1 MRLGEVETMLCLGS
15 RRSTADGE
23 AFWEDS
29 LIERDPSN
37 ISHDD
42 REAALEAEVARL
54 RRALD
59 EAVRRAASSASSSLV
74 DHERELAEARAAS
87 ALQQA
92 RADALEHAFADL
104 RVRHAALGTSEARYR
119 LAVESATDYAIFTID
134 LAGRI
139 TGWNSGAQ
147 NLLGWSDDE
156 VVGRPANVIFTP
168 EDDRDAIAEREMRLA
183 VSEGRADD
191 NRWHRRKDGSRFWAN
206 GLMMPMRDDA
216 GGLAGFLKI
225 LRDRTDARRAQEHQE
240 LLINELNHRVKNTL
254 ATVQAFITQTLRT
267 AASLPEAREA
277 ITARLIA
284 LAKAHDVLTA
294 ECWESADLA
303 QIVADAL
310 RVHAGDGH
318 RCTWQGNP
326 VRVAPRIALALSMML
341 HELATNAVKYGA
353 LSNAS
358 GTVAVSWALSSTEGR
373 VPCANLRLA
382 LRWREC
388 GGPPVTPPTR
398 RGFGSR
404 MIERGLANEL
414 SGDVHIHYEPAGVVC
429 TLDIPL
435 EAA

>member
-1 MRLGEVETMLCLGS
+1 MTPR
-15 RRSTADGE
+15 
-23 AFWEDS
+23 
-29 LIERDPSN
+29 
-37 ISHDD
+37 HDEFSSEIG

-59 EAVRRAASSASSSLV
+59 ESVRRAASNAASSIV
-74 DHERELAEARAAS
+74 DHERELAETRAAL
-87 ALQQA
+87 ALQQG
-92 RADALEHAFADL
+92 RADDLKQAFADL
-104 RVRHAALGTSEARYR
+104 KARHAALATSEARYR

-168 EDDRDAIAEREMRLA
+168 EDDRDAVAEKEMRLA

-191 NRWHRRKDGSRFWAN
+191 NRWHRRKDGGRFWAN

-225 LRDRTDARRAQEHQE
+225 LRDRTDARRAHEHQQ

-294 ECWESADLA
+294 ECWEGADLA

-310 RVHAGDGH
+310 RVHAGDGQ
-318 RCTWQGNP
+318 RCTWQGNS
-326 VRVAPRIALALSMML
+326 VRVTPRIALALSMML
-341 HELATNAVKYGA
+341 HELATNAIKYGA
-353 LSNAS
+353 LSNAT
-358 GTVAVSWALSSTEGR
+358 GTVAVSWALSSTDGLGSD
-373 VPCANLRLA
+373 AGIRLG
-382 LRWREC
+382 LRWEERD
-388 GGPPVTPPTR
+388 GPPVTTPIR
-398 RGFGSR
+398 NGFGSR

-414 SGDVHIHYEPAGVVC
+414 SGEVRLRYEPTGVIC
-429 TLDIPL
+429 TVDMPL
-435 EAA
+435 ESG